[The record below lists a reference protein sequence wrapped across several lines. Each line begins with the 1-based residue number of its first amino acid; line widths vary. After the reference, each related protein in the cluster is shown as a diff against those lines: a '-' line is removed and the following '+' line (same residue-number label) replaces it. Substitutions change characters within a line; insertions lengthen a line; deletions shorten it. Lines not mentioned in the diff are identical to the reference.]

1 MKQLSMVLSLL
12 IITVFLSVESF
23 GQSAQE
29 VRLKKVVIDP
39 GHGGNAPGA
48 VWGKL
53 QEKNITLAV
62 ALKLGAI
69 IKKQFPDIEVIYTR
83 TTDVAVDLSKRSDIA
98 NKAKADLFISIHVN
112 SAESSAARGTETWVM
127 GMDKAQKNLDVAIR
141 ENSVIS
147 YEKDYQSK
155 YEGFDPS
162 SVESYIV
169 FSLMQYAYLEQSL
182 AWASLIQKEFA
193 SQIPVPNRGV
203 KQGPFLVLWKATMP
217 SLLTEIGFISNE
229 QDRKFISSEEGQ
241 NKIANSL
248 FNAFSAYKK
257 QWEAGNTTLIA
268 MDAPKTEK
276 KEVEKTAYP
285 SSSNTPKEEK
295 TERKNNN
302 TQTNQ
307 PKFSSLSGAN
317 IENEKD
323 LPVRPG
329 ITPNSQK
336 KTQISSKNTDLISFS
351 VQVRSAAR
359 KVTVNAINFGRY
371 RSQVIEKFIDN
382 RYKYFIGEKK
392 TYKEALS
399 LQKELKR
406 DGFVDSFIVAFQNG
420 KQIDIRQAIDLT
432 E

>member
-1 MKQLSMVLSLL
+1 MKRIHPFITLL
-12 IITVFLSVESF
+12 ILILFVPHSGK

-29 VRLKKVVIDP
+29 FRLRKVVIDA

-53 QEKNITLAV
+53 QEKAITLSV
-62 ALKLGAI
+62 ALKLGNLI
-69 IKKQFPDIEVIYTR
+69 RKRFPDVEVIYTR
-83 TTDVAVDLSKRSDIA
+83 TADVAVDLSKRSDIA

-112 SAESSAARGTETWVM
+112 SAESTAARGTETWVM

-147 YEKDYQSK
+147 YEKDYRSK
-155 YEGFDPS
+155 YEGFDPT
-162 SVESYIV
+162 SVESYII

-193 SQIPVPNRGV
+193 ADMPTPDRGV
-203 KQGPFLVLWKATMP
+203 KQGPLLVLWKATMP

-229 QDRKFISSEEGQ
+229 QDRKFLSSEEGQ
-241 NKIANSL
+241 NKIASSL
-248 FNAFSAYKK
+248 LNAFAAYKK
-257 QWEAGNTTLIA
+257 QYEAGNTGLITPSA
-268 MDAPKTEK
+268 AVSESTKPSVAPAGTGKR
-276 KEVEKTAYP
+276 
-285 SSSNTPKEEK
+285 EEK
-295 TERKNNN
+295 SA
-302 TQTNQ
+302 Q
-307 PKFSSLSGAN
+307 PSASPDSGKRKFSSLSGAN
-317 IENEKD
+317 ISDEKE
-323 LPVRPG
+323 LPERPG
-329 ITPNSQK
+329 LAVQPQK
-336 KTQISSKNTDLISFS
+336 SGQTATGQSSSVIFR

-359 KVTVNAINFGRY
+359 KVSVNAVNFGRY
-371 RSQVIEKFIDN
+371 RTQVVEKIIDN

-406 DGFVDSFIVAFQNG
+406 DGFVDSFIAAFRNG
-420 KQIDIRQAIDLT
+420 KPIDIRQAIELS